1 MDRGRRR
8 YLAGELLALDTTVGV
23 VGVTAGRGRAHG
35 RRPRLLEVTE
45 AAARLIADF
54 QVYSVTVSGR
64 DFVRLTFEAFEG
76 RAALV
81 ARFVRVFGQILR
93 LVLCA

>member
-8 YLAGELLALDTTVGV
+8 YLAGELLALDTAVGV
-23 VGVTAGRGRAHG
+23 IGVATGRGRAHG
-35 RRPRLLEVTE
+35 RRPRLLEVAE
-45 AAARLIADF
+45 AAAWLIADF

-81 ARFVRVFGQILR
+81 ARFMRVFGQILG
-93 LVLCA
+93 LVLRA